1 MKSTTKRFTLIEL
14 LVVVAIISILASLLL
29 PALSRARSKAKQ
41 ISCLNNVKQLGLAMF
56 MYLEESDDY
65 YEPKTI
71 NNYSSQI
78 FSGYQPAG
86 ERRMSHGILAEYTGG
101 IDTFFCPGM
110 EFKETSWHN
119 RTPTHTKKYWDSTAS
134 LSGVSAYGNSS
145 YMDALY
151 SLKQIKDLKLGAL
164 TDVPALF
171 SDALTAGFPTPH
183 ASADPTFTSSPNRA
197 HDMEGFNVCNG
208 DGSAGWWKLEQ
219 LAATNSLG
227 SRATM
232 TLSTYQGYASR
243 YWTTVSGFN
252 LPHISIY

>member
-134 LSGVSAYGNSS
+134 LGGVSAYGNSS

-151 SLKQIKDLKLGAL
+151 SLRQIKDLKLGAL

-171 SDALTAGFPTPH
+171 SDALTAGFPNFG
-183 ASADPTFTSSPNRA
+183 SSDGGFTNSPNRA

-208 DGSAGWWKLEQ
+208 DGSAGWWTLSE

-227 SRATM
+227 SRATQ
-232 TLSTYQGYASR
+232 TSASYQGYASR
-243 YWTTVSGFN
+243 YWSTVSGFN
-252 LPHISIY
+252 LPHINIY